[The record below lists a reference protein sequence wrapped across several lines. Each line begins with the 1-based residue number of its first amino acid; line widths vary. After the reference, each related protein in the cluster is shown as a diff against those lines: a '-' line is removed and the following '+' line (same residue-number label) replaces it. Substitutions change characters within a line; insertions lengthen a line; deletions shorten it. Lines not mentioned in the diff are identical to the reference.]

1 MEKTDN
7 NPLVSIIVP
16 VYKAEKYIHQCVDSL
31 LTQTYRNIEVILV
44 DDGSPDRSGA
54 ICDEYAAAD
63 SRVKVIHQP
72 NGGVSV
78 ARQTG
83 MDNATGDY
91 FIHAD
96 PDDWVESTMIEE
108 LMAKAIEEDADM
120 VICDYYEEDGGKSS
134 YKHNNIENTTS
145 AKRLLEMTISDAY
158 LTSFCL
164 MLVRSVISKAIRLT
178 PVMSCREDQ
187 LYIVR
192 LLNNNP
198 KVSYLP
204 KAFYHYRIDNAS
216 SLTHDFSEKRVDSC
230 YKFAIEVNKEIS
242 NRHDLSEDSVARFK
256 IKSLIYLIKFGRYY
270 WFKNASKL
278 FPEVHAQAIEEGRK
292 YKWYRPLSSC
302 LSIALRGKPK
312 FAYFCYR
319 LNMLFIEVK
328 ESLRKR

>member
-1 MEKTDN
+1 
-7 NPLVSIIVP
+7 
-16 VYKAEKYIHQCVDSL
+16 
-31 LTQTYRNIEVILV
+31 
-44 DDGSPDRSGA
+44 
-54 ICDEYAAAD
+54 
-63 SRVKVIHQP
+63 
-72 NGGVSV
+72 
-78 ARQTG
+78 
-83 MDNATGDY
+83 
-91 FIHAD
+91 
-96 PDDWVESTMIEE
+96 MIEE
-108 LMAKAIEEDADM
+108 LVAKIREEDADM
-120 VICDYYEEDGGKSS
+120 VICDYVEEDGGKST
-134 YKHNNIENTTS
+134 YKSNNPENTTS
-145 AKRLLEMTISDAY
+145 AKRLLEMTIAEMIWA
-158 LTSFCL
+158 SFCF
-164 MLVRSVISKAIRLT
+164 MLVRTELGRAIRLT

-187 LYIVR
+187 LFLVR
-192 LLNNNP
+192 LLNKNP
-198 KVSYLP
+198 KVAYLP
-204 KAFYHYRIDNAS
+204 KAFYHYRTDNAI

-242 NRHDLSEDSVARFK
+242 KRHDLSEDSVARFK